1 MGPIRPEGG
10 KKMNRYET
18 ILIVDCTLEE
28 EAQKNV
34 VEKLIKQITDGGCE
48 IEKVDEWGKKRLA
61 YPIDYKTDGYYV
73 MVTFK
78 AAPTFIAELER
89 LYRITEGIM
98 KGQTIRL

>member
-1 MGPIRPEGG
+1 
-10 KKMNRYET
+10 MNRYET

-61 YPIDYKTDGYYV
+61 YPIDYKTDGYFV

-78 AAPTFIAELER
+78 AAPTFIVELER